1 VMTGKLYGERYEI
14 TGPIATGGMSEVFMA
29 RDHLL
34 NRTVAVKVLDS
45 ALSRDRTFIE
55 RFRREAQAAAS
66 LNDPHIVS
74 IFDWGAMGGDHY
86 IVMEYVEGR
95 NLRDLITT
103 EGPLTLERAAEIAS
117 DVCSALEVAHSQGI
131 VHRDVKPANIAI
143 TPKGQTKVMDFGI
156 ARAVM
161 DGETVTQAGTVIGT
175 ANYLSPEQAQG
186 LPVDARS
193 DVYSTG
199 VVLYEMLTQ
208 QVPFKADT
216 AVAIAYKHVKEDPL
230 PPSSL
235 NPEVSPPLD
244 AVVMKALAKNPDNRY
259 QSAEEMRLDLGRVL
273 RGQAVEATPLLSTD
287 RTSLMG
293 AGRATSVM
301 ESAEVPRGR
310 KALAYTLIFAL
321 FASLLVLAVLGLFAL
336 FGKTTPT
343 VAVPDVRGLSLTE
356 AQRTLDAA
364 GLKSIQD
371 RLEFSE
377 SVSEGNVISQDP
389 PDGRKVPSGSKV
401 NLVVSNGPERVE
413 VPDLSG
419 KTEEEAR
426 SALEDVGLTMGS
438 VSSAFSDSVAQGKVI
453 SQEPAA
459 GVRVDRNRSVDV
471 VVSGGKRTSR
481 VPDVVG
487 LDEAVARQRITDAGL
502 NAVVREVCNT
512 SEKDGRVLD
521 QDPPARQEVGEGS
534 NVKITV
540 NRAPTIPSVLDMTE
554 ANAKNRLETA
564 GFKVKVVHTHSLPG
578 EDRVIAQDPVPST
591 VACKGDTVTIT
602 IDN

>member
-1 VMTGKLYGERYEI
+1 MTGKLYGERYEI

-34 NRTVAVKVLDS
+34 NRVVAVKVLDS

-74 IFDWGAMGGDHY
+74 IFDWGANNGDHY
-86 IVMEYVEGR
+86 IVMEYVEGK

-117 DVCSALEVAHSQGI
+117 DVCSALEVAHSKGI

-208 QVPFKADT
+208 QVPFRADT

-230 PPSSL
+230 PPSAINS
-235 NPEVSPPLD
+235 EVTPPLD

-259 QSAEEMRLDLGRVL
+259 QSAEEMRRDLGRVL
-273 RGQAVEATPLLSTD
+273 RGESVEATPLLPTD
-287 RTSLMG
+287 RTSVMG
-293 AGRATSVM
+293 AGRGTTVM
-301 ESAEVPRGR
+301 ETTDVPRGR

-371 RLEFSE
+371 RLDFSE
-377 SVSEGNVISQDP
+377 SVSEGVVISQDP

-401 NLVVSNGPERVE
+401 NLVVSKGPERVE
-413 VPDLSG
+413 VPDLVG
-419 KTEEEAR
+419 KSEEEAR
-426 SALEDVGLTMGS
+426 SALEDVGLSMGS

-502 NAVVREVCNT
+502 NPVVREVCNT
-512 SEKDGRVLD
+512 SERDGRVLD
-521 QDPPARQEVGEGS
+521 QDPPAREEVGDGS

-554 ANAKNRLETA
+554 ATAKNRLETA

-578 EDRVIAQDPVPST
+578 EDRVISQDPVPST

-602 IDN
+602 VDN